1 MVTPPGAVFACWHDA
16 VAETKGSNAAVNRR
30 NLNDMIF
37 LTLKRATI

>member
-1 MVTPPGAVFACWHDA
+1 MDTPQGAIACWQ
-16 VAETKGSNAAVNRR
+16 NAAVELMESNPTVNRR